1 MKKKFTKITG
11 LFVAGI
17 MICPVFALE
26 TITQEAAVQE
36 VAAPVFEQFL
46 QTDIVP
52 KYSGR
57 TGIMIEKV
65 SGIFLTASLVGSPI
79 GVPLILHSNEREKAN
94 YWNSRKEQFNIS
106 LASCNRLQDT
116 ASRNACYTQLRASEN
131 QKNIN
136 YYAENK

>member
-1 MKKKFTKITG
+1 MKKICILLIGALMITDI
-11 LFVAGI
+11 VT
-17 MICPVFALE
+17 FAQDE
-26 TITQEAAVQE
+26 TVQE
-36 VAAPVFEQFL
+36 IAPPVFEEFI

-52 KYSGR
+52 KYSSR
-57 TGIMIEKV
+57 TGIMVEKV

-79 GVPLILHSNEREKAN
+79 GVPMILHSNEREKAN
-94 YWNSRKEQFNIS
+94 YWNSRKEQFNIA
-106 LASCNRLQDT
+106 LASCNRLQDI